1 MNSHPISP
9 RPILMLYFHLHC
21 GQPGFLLSTVSPSQ
35 SSPTRIQFLPH
46 TLDMSRS
53 SISVYLGIR
62 NNICW
67 NRTALFCVI
76 TQGEWVVSIWRFGS
90 TYRSHRQR
98 AILMGQTRC
107 PDASVNNYHYQY
119 RSNPEDKGFIS
130 SRRTFEVTQHLLKV
144 TKHEADHQTVFSIL
158 MFLSRLFS
166 KCLPQH
172 RLFNNFSFVFTG
184 CPWGFRMVDLTMV
197 YTT

>member
-1 MNSHPISP
+1 
-9 RPILMLYFHLHC
+9 
-21 GQPGFLLSTVSPSQ
+21 
-35 SSPTRIQFLPH
+35 
-46 TLDMSRS
+46 MSRS

-67 NRTALFCVI
+67 KRTALFCDI
-76 TQGEWVVSIWRFGS
+76 TQRIGVVSFWRFGS
-90 TYRSHRQR
+90 TYRSQRQR
-98 AILMGQTRC
+98 AIIFGQTRC
-107 PDASVNNYHYQY
+107 PETSVNNYHYQY
-119 RSNPEDKGFIS
+119 RSNPEDKVFIS

-144 TKHEADHQTVFSIL
+144 TKHEADHQTVSSIL
-158 MFLSRLFS
+158 IFLSRLFS

-172 RLFNNFSFVFTG
+172 LLCNNFSFVFTS